1 MINFLKF
8 FLIIGLV
15 FGLNLLSVAQD
26 TETITIKP
34 EKPVQGELIQINY
47 NPAKIAIDSWPEAV
61 IYLFQDYQWTV
72 DDLQFKKE
80 SNSWISNYKLPEG
93 CSFFALKFSEDS
105 LIDTN
110 KLMDRVRF
118 VQDKNGGLARGAYA
132 AWGLVRSPD
141 YGYTIPNYID
151 LSTESIKDTVT
162 YYWIS
167 QEISYHQKE
176 AAPVLAYVYAKS
188 LKKAQMADADV
199 KIQRCLKFLMNNPS
213 EQNLLKAE
221 AICRDVLGEMA
232 KADSIRS
239 INNEKYPS
247 GAINRLKA
255 YRSITTERDQE
266 VRIKRTKDFLV
277 DFPQKPEDDLFNVR
291 NTISYDMLYQNL
303 LIYEIM
309 KDHYD
314 ALFEY
319 LHKFSLTGLI
329 TIYYKII
336 EIPHS
341 RKDKTDDFL
350 YPYAK
355 GIVERILDEKENRPA
370 QYKLLSPK
378 EWDREFEHLVART
391 IWIPQANLLR
401 NSGHPDEAMEFALR
415 AQKTLNFTVADLNED
430 LCHLLE
436 DAGNMEE
443 LGEVLRKSIYNNQ
456 VSVWMIDLLKK
467 GYVEKVGSED
477 GFQVYMES
485 LKKPELQNK
494 SSKKLMEYK
503 REGKMPEWEMLDG
516 AGKKITSKELLG
528 KTYVLDFWASWC
540 GPCKASFPGMQI
552 AVEHFKNDTDV
563 AFFFVDTEEGIA
575 NYKEKINKYIADKN
589 YPFHILF
596 DNKVEGA
603 KTNDE
608 VYSQICK
615 QFAISGIP
623 QKLFVDKNGNV
634 QFISVGYKGSASE
647 LADEI
652 SLLIEET
659 KKAGGK

>member
-1 MINFLKF
+1 M
-8 FLIIGLV
+8 GLV
-15 FGLNLLSVAQD
+15 FGLNLLSIAQD
-26 TETITIKP
+26 TKTITVTP
-34 EKPVQGELIQINY
+34 EKPVQGEIIQIKY
-47 NPAKIAIDSWPEAV
+47 NAPKITTDNWPEAV
-61 IYLFQDYQWTV
+61 IYLFRDYQWTV

-80 SNSWISNYKLPEG
+80 SNSWISNYKLPEDCG
-93 CSFFALKFSEDS
+93 FFALKFSEDS
-105 LIDTN
+105 LLNTD

-118 VQDKNGGLARGAYA
+118 VMDKNGGPASGAYA
-132 AWGLVRSPD
+132 AWGLMRSPD
-141 YGYTIPNYID
+141 YGYIIPSYID

-221 AICRDVLGEMA
+221 AICRVVLGEMA

-239 INNEKYPS
+239 INSEKYPS

-266 VRIKRTKDFLV
+266 VSIKRTKDFLI
-277 DFPQKPEDDLFNVR
+277 DFPQKSEDDLFNVR

-319 LHKFSLTGLI
+319 LHKFSFAGLN

-355 GIVERILDEKENRPA
+355 NIVERILAKKENRPA

-378 EWDREFEHLVART
+378 EWDREFEHLMART
-391 IWIPQANLLR
+391 IWVPQANLLR
-401 NSGHPDEAMEFALR
+401 NSGHPNEAMEFAVR

-430 LCHLLE
+430 LCHLLQ
-436 DAGNMEE
+436 DAGNIEE
-443 LGEVLRKSIYNNQ
+443 LDEVLRKSIYNNQ

-467 GYVEKVGSED
+467 RYVEKVGSED
-477 GFQVYMES
+477 GFQVYFES
-485 LKKPELQNK
+485 LKKPKQQGNILEKIQK
-494 SSKKLMEYK
+494 DK
-503 REGKMPEWEMLDG
+503 RQGKMPEWEMTDA
-516 AGKKITSKELLG
+516 AGKKINSKELRG

-540 GPCKASFPGMQI
+540 GPCKASFPGMQL
-552 AVEHFKNDTDV
+552 AVERFKNDTDV
-563 AFFFVDTEEGIA
+563 AFFFVDTGEWSA
-575 NYKEKINKYIADKN
+575 NYKERVNKYITDKN
-589 YPFHILF
+589 YPFYILF

-608 VYSQICK
+608 VFSRICK
-615 QFAISGIP
+615 QFTISGIP
-623 QKLFVDKNGNV
+623 QKIFVDKNGNI
-634 QFISVGYKGSASE
+634 QFISVGYNGSASE
-647 LADEI
+647 LADDI
-652 SLLIEET
+652 SLLVEET
-659 KKAGGK
+659 KKAGEE